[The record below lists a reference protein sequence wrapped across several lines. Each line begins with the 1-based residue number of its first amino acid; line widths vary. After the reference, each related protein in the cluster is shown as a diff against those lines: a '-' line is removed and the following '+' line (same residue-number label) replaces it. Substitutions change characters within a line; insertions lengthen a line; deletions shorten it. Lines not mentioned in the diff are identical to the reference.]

1 MGKKFSG
8 QVSKLARWQGVTTRR
23 GDLTSFQIGIVME
36 GDETSWSIQEHPE
49 FRRDYKWYA
58 KKRPR
63 ELAAVVDNL
72 NRLKNML
79 NSSSHT
85 QLIVAGFIHPEPMGV
100 WALDQRGSM
109 GNLQATRLYCYAETS
124 RKNLHLLAIGSKDS
138 QSADISR
145 VTEIVKSILENSL

>member
-1 MGKKFSG
+1 MVGMR
-8 QVSKLARWQGVTTRR
+8 VRR
-23 GDLTSFQIGIVME
+23 KRGGLTLFQIGIVME
-36 GDETSWSIQEHPE
+36 GDETSWNIQEHPE

-63 ELAAVVDNL
+63 ELAAVVANFK
-72 NRLKNML
+72 RLQNML
-79 NSSSHT
+79 NLYQHP
-85 QLIVAGFIHPEPMGV
+85 QLIVAGFIHPEPLGV

-109 GNLQATRLYCYAETS
+109 GNLQATRLYCYAESS
-124 RKNLHLLAIGSKDS
+124 RKNIHLLAIGSKDS

>member
-1 MGKKFSG
+1 MGLRWIGGVGFDVGMGKRRK
-8 QVSKLARWQGVTTRR
+8 R
-23 GDLTSFQIGIVME
+23 GDLTVFQNGIVYE
-36 GDETSWSIQEHPE
+36 DNERPWTIQQHPE
-49 FRRDYKWYA
+49 FNRDYKWYT

-63 ELAAVVDNL
+63 ELAAVLDNL

-79 NSSSHT
+79 NSTPHP
-85 QLIVAGFIHPEPMGV
+85 QLIVAGFIHPEPLGV

-109 GNLQATRLYCYAETS
+109 GNLQATRLYCYAENS
-124 RKNLHLLAIGSKDS
+124 RKNLHLLAMGSKDS